1 MIKNKI
7 LSIEKKIK
15 VYNEENKG
23 QVHDFYHTLYT
34 LRTTHLL
41 RAYVAS
47 ARAGRIRMLGTL
59 VLPKLIDFV
68 SVGRHDVTTRS
79 GHATKP
85 HYRSQMSAKHI
96 CGLLSEA
103 KGENP
108 VYLVLV

>member
-1 MIKNKI
+1 M
-7 LSIEKKIK
+7 K
-15 VYNEENKG
+15 VYNEESQG
-23 QVHDFYHTLYT
+23 QVHDLYRTLYT
-34 LRTTHLL
+34 RLRTTHLL

-68 SVGRHDVTTRS
+68 SAGRHDVTTRS
-79 GHATKP
+79 DHATKP

-103 KGENP
+103 GRG
-108 VYLVLV
+108 